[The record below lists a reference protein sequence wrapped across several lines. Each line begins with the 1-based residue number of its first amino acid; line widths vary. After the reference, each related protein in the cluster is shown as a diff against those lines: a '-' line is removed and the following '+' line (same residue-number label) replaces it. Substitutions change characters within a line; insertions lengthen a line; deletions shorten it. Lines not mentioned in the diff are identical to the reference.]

1 MNEHDSPLARAVI
14 GAAIKV
20 HSALGAGF
28 PEVQYQR
35 AMEIELELRGIGFR
49 AEHEVHLLYE
59 QRSIGEGRVDLFV
72 EDQLVVELKAVENL
86 HAAYKGQV
94 LLYLKSLD
102 LPRGLLINFHEAR
115 LVDGV
120 RRILNTG

>member
-20 HSALGAGF
+20 HKTLGAGF
-28 PEVQYQR
+28 PEIQYQR
-35 AMEIELELRGIGFR
+35 AMEIELELRGIGFK

-59 QRSIGEGRVDLFV
+59 KRSIGEGRVDLLV

-86 HAAYKGQV
+86 HSAYKGQV
-94 LLYLKSLD
+94 LLYLQSLG
-102 LPRGLLINFHEAR
+102 LPRGLLINFQEAR
-115 LVDGV
+115 LIDGV
-120 RRILNTG
+120 RRVLNT